1 MTIPFKPSLL
11 AMASILALSACISG
25 GGGTPV
31 VKSSETPSNK
41 VTPPSADTVSPAPG
55 ADTAGTASGGDGGES
70 KTEIPPKDTQG
81 EGETAQA
88 GADGG
93 VQNDAPQHV
102 ETSTESTPE
111 GTVESESTPKEAGEE
126 IKPAP
131 KEDTSEGKEAKET
144 EETVENIEETT
155 DTTGNT
161 SNNSSTDAT
170 TDGNSNDSTSNEEKP
185 QADEP
190 AVGNQDSEKSL
201 EKETEAPL
209 ETAKEENSKTI
220 NEAANSRLEGI
231 DKVDDESKKS
241 ELKNEVNRLKEEGL
255 KAIQNAQTND
265 EAAEKAD
272 EYQEKIY
279 AVEIPNEEVSKPNYS
294 KEGLTNGRNE
304 GTTIDNGSTS
314 IGYGSGEATA
324 TSPTQPATEERST
337 STASPTQPSSTSE
350 GTSSFRR
357 AGEYRATARRVA
369 RSVNEPE
376 GTINISYNY
385 DGMPDIHGFF
395 ADPGEN
401 NTVTV
406 TNSTTEDKVKELVKA
421 KIQAKANELAK
432 HGYKVKEEIVFEQDT
447 DVKNFNYVV
456 TFTKETTGFRNDNAP
471 ATGTPETQP
480 ENNRMPG
487 SDAVGSDG
495 GNQDTDAPK
504 NTESQDG
511 TEENAVSEGTGMP
524 VSPPSENAENTEVAM
539 NAEDAN
545 PPSKAENS
553 DEVGQGGMQADE
565 ADGNQDA
572 EGGLQGDD
580 PAAHSPQDQDQTPKN
595 AADNQPKTGVFGEK
609 YFDGTGEITALVIGG
624 ETIDLT
630 KADEQVSR
638 RNHPSLMSDFDKVM
652 VSQNQYKHLIYGA
665 AKLKDGSYTLFVQ
678 GKPTEQLPVGNATY
692 NGKVLHFRK
701 AYENNWFNDSAYQAA
716 GTFTANVDFS
726 QRTVTGKIDTKDP
739 SGMGTQ
745 NFTANIYGS
754 GFQGKWKSDND
765 QGDISGKFYGQDG
778 AEMAGRYDYKNQ
790 DNRKDGFGVFAGK
803 KEADAR

>member
-102 ETSTESTPE
+102 ETSTEST
-111 GTVESESTPKEAGEE
+111 
-126 IKPAP
+126 
-131 KEDTSEGKEAKET
+131 
-144 EETVENIEETT
+144 
-155 DTTGNT
+155 
-161 SNNSSTDAT
+161 
-170 TDGNSNDSTSNEEKP
+170 
-185 QADEP
+185 
-190 AVGNQDSEKSL
+190 
-201 EKETEAPL
+201 
-209 ETAKEENSKTI
+209 
-220 NEAANSRLEGI
+220 
-231 DKVDDESKKS
+231 
-241 ELKNEVNRLKEEGL
+241 
-255 KAIQNAQTND
+255 
-265 EAAEKAD
+265 
-272 EYQEKIY
+272 
-279 AVEIPNEEVSKPNYS
+279 
-294 KEGLTNGRNE
+294 
-304 GTTIDNGSTS
+304 
-314 IGYGSGEATA
+314 
-324 TSPTQPATEERST
+324 
-337 STASPTQPSSTSE
+337 QPSSTSE

-357 AGEYRATARRVA
+357 AGEYRATARRVTRA
-369 RSVNEPE
+369 ANQPDGTVN
-376 GTINISYNY
+376 INYKS
-385 DGMPDIHGFF
+385 DEMPDINGFLS
-395 ADPGEN
+395 DPGEN
-401 NTVTV
+401 NTVTIP
-406 TNSTTEDKVKELVKA
+406 SSATEEEAKALVKE
-421 KIQAKANELAK
+421 KIQAKAKELAK
-432 HGYKVKEEIVFEQDT
+432 YGYTVKEEIIFEQDT
-447 DVKNFNYVV
+447 TVKNFNYVV

-471 ATGTPETQP
+471 ATGTPDTQP

-565 ADGNQDA
+565 ADGRQDA

-580 PAAHSPQDQDQTPKN
+580 PVAHSPKDQNQPPQN

-630 KADEQVSR
+630 KADEPVSR
-638 RNHPSLMSDFDKVM
+638 KNHPGLMSDFDKVM
-652 VSQNQYKHLIYGA
+652 VSQGQYQHLIYGA
-665 AKLKDGSYTLFVQ
+665 AKLQDGTYTLFVQ
-678 GKPTEQLPVGNATY
+678 GKPTENLPTGMAKY
-692 NGKVLHFRK
+692 QGKVLHFVGK
-701 AYENNWFNDSAYQAA
+701 YKDNWFNNSAYKAA
-716 GTFTANVDFS
+716 GTFTADVDFS
-726 QRTVTGKIDTKDP
+726 RKTLTGEIDTKDP
-739 SGMGTQ
+739 SGMGMQ
-745 NFTANIYGS
+745 EFTANIDGN
-754 GFQGKWKSDND
+754 GFQGKWKSDDD

-803 KEADAR
+803 KEANVR

>member
-1 MTIPFKPSLL
+1 MRLR
-11 AMASILALSACISG
+11 
-25 GGGTPV
+25 
-31 VKSSETPSNK
+31 SNPRK
-41 VTPPSADTVSPAPG
+41 HRQIKLPPPADTASPATG
-55 ADTAGTASGGDGGES
+55 ADTASPSAGGDGGDS
-70 KTEIPPKDTQG
+70 KTEIPPKDTRG

-93 VQNDAPQHV
+93 VQNDASQH
-102 ETSTESTPE
+102 
-111 GTVESESTPKEAGEE
+111 
-126 IKPAP
+126 
-131 KEDTSEGKEAKET
+131 
-144 EETVENIEETT
+144 
-155 DTTGNT
+155 
-161 SNNSSTDAT
+161 
-170 TDGNSNDSTSNEEKP
+170 
-185 QADEP
+185 
-190 AVGNQDSEKSL
+190 
-201 EKETEAPL
+201 
-209 ETAKEENSKTI
+209 
-220 NEAANSRLEGI
+220 
-231 DKVDDESKKS
+231 
-241 ELKNEVNRLKEEGL
+241 
-255 KAIQNAQTND
+255 
-265 EAAEKAD
+265 
-272 EYQEKIY
+272 
-279 AVEIPNEEVSKPNYS
+279 
-294 KEGLTNGRNE
+294 
-304 GTTIDNGSTS
+304 
-314 IGYGSGEATA
+314 
-324 TSPTQPATEERST
+324 
-337 STASPTQPSSTSE
+337 
-350 GTSSFRR
+350 
-357 AGEYRATARRVA
+357 
-369 RSVNEPE
+369 
-376 GTINISYNY
+376 
-385 DGMPDIHGFF
+385 
-395 ADPGEN
+395 
-401 NTVTV
+401 
-406 TNSTTEDKVKELVKA
+406 
-421 KIQAKANELAK
+421 
-432 HGYKVKEEIVFEQDT
+432 
-447 DVKNFNYVV
+447 
-456 TFTKETTGFRNDNAP
+456 NDNAP
-471 ATGTPETQP
+471 AAGTSDTQP
-480 ENNRMPG
+480 ENNRDMPG
-487 SDAVGSDG
+487 SAPGGADG

-504 NTESQDG
+504 NAESLDG
-511 TEENAVSEGTGMP
+511 TEGNAVSEGTGMP
-524 VSPPSENAENTEVAM
+524 ANPPSENAEHTEVAM
-539 NAEDAN
+539 NADGEN
-545 PPSKAENS
+545 PPAEAEDSDKA
-553 DEVGQGGMQADE
+553 GQDGMQADE

-803 KEADAR
+803 KEANVR

>member
-1 MTIPFKPSLL
+1 M
-11 AMASILALSACISG
+11 
-25 GGGTPV
+25 
-31 VKSSETPSNK
+31 
-41 VTPPSADTVSPAPG
+41 
-55 ADTAGTASGGDGGES
+55 
-70 KTEIPPKDTQG
+70 
-81 EGETAQA
+81 
-88 GADGG
+88 
-93 VQNDAPQHV
+93 
-102 ETSTESTPE
+102 
-111 GTVESESTPKEAGEE
+111 ESESTPKEAGEE

-279 AVEIPNEEVSKPNYS
+279 AVEIPNEEVSK
-294 KEGLTNGRNE
+294 
-304 GTTIDNGSTS
+304 
-314 IGYGSGEATA
+314 
-324 TSPTQPATEERST
+324 
-337 STASPTQPSSTSE
+337 
-350 GTSSFRR
+350 
-357 AGEYRATARRVA
+357 
-369 RSVNEPE
+369 
-376 GTINISYNY
+376 
-385 DGMPDIHGFF
+385 
-395 ADPGEN
+395 
-401 NTVTV
+401 
-406 TNSTTEDKVKELVKA
+406 
-421 KIQAKANELAK
+421 
-432 HGYKVKEEIVFEQDT
+432 
-447 DVKNFNYVV
+447 
-456 TFTKETTGFRNDNAP
+456 
-471 ATGTPETQP
+471 
-480 ENNRMPG
+480 
-487 SDAVGSDG
+487 
-495 GNQDTDAPK
+495 
-504 NTESQDG
+504 
-511 TEENAVSEGTGMP
+511 SEGTGMP
-524 VSPPSENAENTEVAM
+524 ANPSSENAEHTEVAT
-539 NAEDAN
+539 NTEGAN
-545 PPSKAENS
+545 PPSEAEDS
-553 DEVGQGGMQADE
+553 KDAGQDGMQADE
-565 ADGNQDA
+565 ASGRQDA
-572 EGGLQGDD
+572 EEGLQGDD
-580 PAAHSPQDQDQTPKN
+580 PAAHPPQAQDQPPKN

-630 KADEQVSR
+630 ETGDPVS
-638 RNHPSLMSDFDKVM
+638 RNHPGLMSDFEKVM
-652 VSQNQYKHLIYGA
+652 VSQGQYNHLIYGA

-678 GKPTEQLPVGNATY
+678 GKPTERLPEGKATY
-692 NGKVLHFRK
+692 NGKVLHFKK
-701 AYENNWFNDSAYQAA
+701 AYENDWFNNRAYQAA

-726 QRTVTGKIDTKDP
+726 LKTVTGKIDTKDF
-739 SGMGTQ
+739 SGMGMQ
-745 NFTANIYGS
+745 EFTARIDGN

-765 QGDISGKFYGQDG
+765 KGDISGGFYGQDG

>member
-11 AMASILALSACISG
+11 AMASVLALSACISG
-25 GGGTPV
+25 GGDAPA
-31 VKSSETPSNK
+31 VKSLETPSNK
-41 VTPPSADTVSPAPG
+41 VAPPADTVSPATG
-55 ADTAGTASGGDGGES
+55 ADTASPSAGTDGGDS
-70 KTEIPPKDTQG
+70 KTEIPPKDTRG

-93 VQNDAPQHV
+93 VQNDAPQH
-102 ETSTESTPE
+102 
-111 GTVESESTPKEAGEE
+111 
-126 IKPAP
+126 
-131 KEDTSEGKEAKET
+131 
-144 EETVENIEETT
+144 
-155 DTTGNT
+155 
-161 SNNSSTDAT
+161 
-170 TDGNSNDSTSNEEKP
+170 
-185 QADEP
+185 
-190 AVGNQDSEKSL
+190 
-201 EKETEAPL
+201 
-209 ETAKEENSKTI
+209 
-220 NEAANSRLEGI
+220 
-231 DKVDDESKKS
+231 
-241 ELKNEVNRLKEEGL
+241 
-255 KAIQNAQTND
+255 
-265 EAAEKAD
+265 
-272 EYQEKIY
+272 
-279 AVEIPNEEVSKPNYS
+279 
-294 KEGLTNGRNE
+294 
-304 GTTIDNGSTS
+304 
-314 IGYGSGEATA
+314 
-324 TSPTQPATEERST
+324 
-337 STASPTQPSSTSE
+337 
-350 GTSSFRR
+350 
-357 AGEYRATARRVA
+357 
-369 RSVNEPE
+369 
-376 GTINISYNY
+376 
-385 DGMPDIHGFF
+385 
-395 ADPGEN
+395 
-401 NTVTV
+401 
-406 TNSTTEDKVKELVKA
+406 
-421 KIQAKANELAK
+421 
-432 HGYKVKEEIVFEQDT
+432 
-447 DVKNFNYVV
+447 
-456 TFTKETTGFRNDNAP
+456 NDNAP
-471 ATGTPETQP
+471 AAGTSDTQP
-480 ENNRMPG
+480 ENNRDMPG
-487 SDAVGSDG
+487 SDAGRADG

-504 NTESQDG
+504 NAESQDG
-511 TEENAVSEGTGMP
+511 TEGNAVSEGTGMP
-524 VSPPSENAENTEVAM
+524 ASPPSENAEHTEVAM
-539 NAEDAN
+539 NAEGTN
-545 PPSKAENS
+545 PPSEAENS
-553 DEVGQGGMQADE
+553 EGAGQGGMQADE

>member
-41 VTPPSADTVSPAPG
+41 VTPLPADTVSPAPG

-70 KTEIPPKDTQG
+70 KTEIPPKDMQG

-102 ETSTESTPE
+102 ETSTESTSE

-304 GTTIDNGSTS
+304 GTTIGNGSTS
-314 IGYGSGEATA
+314 IGYGSGE
-324 TSPTQPATEERST
+324 
-337 STASPTQPSSTSE
+337 
-350 GTSSFRR
+350 
-357 AGEYRATARRVA
+357 
-369 RSVNEPE
+369 
-376 GTINISYNY
+376 
-385 DGMPDIHGFF
+385 
-395 ADPGEN
+395 
-401 NTVTV
+401 
-406 TNSTTEDKVKELVKA
+406 
-421 KIQAKANELAK
+421 
-432 HGYKVKEEIVFEQDT
+432 
-447 DVKNFNYVV
+447 
-456 TFTKETTGFRNDNAP
+456 
-471 ATGTPETQP
+471 
-480 ENNRMPG
+480 
-487 SDAVGSDG
+487 
-495 GNQDTDAPK
+495 DTDAPK
-504 NTESQDG
+504 NAESLDG
-511 TEENAVSEGTGMP
+511 TEGNAVSEGTGMP
-524 VSPPSENAENTEVAM
+524 ANPSSENAEHTEVAT
-539 NAEDAN
+539 NTEGANPQAEAED
-545 PPSKAENS
+545 SKDA
-553 DEVGQGGMQADE
+553 GQDGMQADE
-565 ADGNQDA
+565 ASGRQDA
-572 EGGLQGDD
+572 EEGLQGDA
-580 PAAHSPQDQDQTPKN
+580 PAAHSPQAQDQQPQN

-609 YFDGTGEITALVIGG
+609 YFDGTGDVTTLVING
-624 ETIDLT
+624 ETIDLKEAGET
-630 KADEQVSR
+630 VS
-638 RNHPSLMSDFDKVM
+638 RNHPGLMSDFDKVM
-652 VSQNQYKHLIYGA
+652 VSQGQYQHLIYGA
-665 AKLKDGSYTLFVQ
+665 AKLQDGTYTLFVQ
-678 GKPTEQLPVGNATY
+678 GKPTEAPLEGKAKYQ
-692 NGKVLHFRK
+692 GKVLHFVGK
-701 AYENNWFNDSAYQAA
+701 YKNDWFNNSAYKAA

-726 QRTVTGKIDTKDP
+726 LKTLTGKIDTKDP
-739 SGMGTQ
+739 SGMGMQ
-745 NFTANIYGS
+745 EFTASIDGS
-754 GFQGKWKSDND
+754 GFQGKWKSDNVE
-765 QGDISGKFYGQDG
+765 GDISGRFYGQYG
-778 AEMAGRYDYKNQ
+778 AEMAGRYDYKDR

-803 KEADAR
+803 KEANAR